1 MAKKPLEERKQYC
14 NNKSMIEELTK
25 YKETGNMSNAL
36 GQMFIDIAN
45 KLGGHSY
52 FRYYNNNV
60 KDELISSAIHRMV
73 ANAHKFDLQRA
84 NGNAFSYFTQVA
96 WNAFIF
102 ACKKHYKHINLKQ
115 KIATEFLSQLEGSDL
130 SDCNYLRKQLS
141 EMIENGS
148 DYSAQD

>member
-14 NNKSMIEELTK
+14 SNKEMIAELVK
-25 YKETGNMSNAL
+25 YKETGVMSNEL
-36 GQMFIDIAN
+36 GKMFIDIAN
-45 KLGGHSY
+45 KLGGHSF

-60 KDELISSAIHRMV
+60 KDELISSAIYRLV
-73 ANAHKFDLQRA
+73 SNAHKFDLERP

-102 ACKKHYKHINLKQ
+102 GCKKHYKHINLKQ
-115 KIATEFLSQLEGSDL
+115 KIATEFLTQLEGSEL
-130 SDCNYLRKQLS
+130 GDCNYLRKQLT

-148 DYSAQD
+148 DYSSYD